1 MEMADTDTH
10 MPRYQQLREAIRTKI
25 EDEDYPVGT
34 MLPSEHELAQEFG
47 TTCQT
52 VRNAYAA
59 LEDEGLVRRAQ
70 GKGVFVDEDQLG
82 TLDVGDGRSFR
93 QSTIAEGAQ
102 PSVRILSH
110 EKREAG
116 PWYARLF
123 SIDVHDPLYVIRR
136 VNSVNKTPLSYERT
150 VVPLMRFPRLEGINI
165 SVFSLYEVF
174 GFYGKV
180 VDATAEH
187 LEIVE
192 LDAKEARLLGMEAG
206 RPAMAYNCLSY
217 DQDGL
222 VIEQTR
228 TLRRGDL
235 GFYTVHY

>member
-1 MEMADTDTH
+1 M
-10 MPRYQQLREAIRTKI
+10 
-25 EDEDYPVGT
+25 
-34 MLPSEHELAQEFG
+34 
-47 TTCQT
+47 
-52 VRNAYAA
+52 
-59 LEDEGLVRRAQ
+59 
-70 GKGVFVDEDQLG
+70 
-82 TLDVGDGRSFR
+82 
-93 QSTIAEGAQ
+93 
-102 PSVRILSH
+102 
-110 EKREAG
+110 
-116 PWYARLF
+116 
-123 SIDVHDPLYVIRR
+123 IRR